1 MHDRQNTMQT
11 CLMWSDQL
19 CTTQNTTWLRSL
31 PQTTP
36 SLHGLSVMGLAGQA
50 ESGIWTPVVG
60 TMHVTFR
67 VCFPPWQ
74 VLEHW

>member
-1 MHDRQNTMQT
+1 M
-11 CLMWSDQL
+11 
-19 CTTQNTTWLRSL
+19 
-31 PQTTP
+31 TP
-36 SLHGLSVMGLAGQA
+36 LLHGLSVMGLAGQA
-50 ESGIWTPVVG
+50 ESGIEAPVVG

>member
-1 MHDRQNTMQT
+1 M
-11 CLMWSDQL
+11 
-19 CTTQNTTWLRSL
+19 
-31 PQTTP
+31 TP
-36 SLHGLSVMGLAGQA
+36 SLHGLSVIGLAGQA
-50 ESGIWTPVVG
+50 ESGIGTPVLGTTHFTFRVCLSGIDALVIG